1 MAVFN
6 AAVKNRR
13 IMQTILI
20 VDDVEINRE
29 LLASFFENQ
38 FNILEAGDGEEA
50 ISIINEKKKDI
61 SLIFLDLIMPKKN
74 GIDVLIYLSGE
85 GLLNQIP
92 VIMLTGEVTEE
103 TDMKAYEYGASDVI
117 YKPFTK
123 KIVTKR
129 AMNLMEQFRS
139 REKKETELSFRIS
152 EEFDSMEQLAKMN
165 EFLLDALGSVAEFG
179 SLESASHIKRIK
191 SFTKILLGHVKANYP
206 KYGLSDRKIYLISQ
220 ASALHDIGKIAIP
233 AEILKAPRKLTADE
247 FNEIKKHTTNGCEII
262 LRFQMED
269 NEFFKYCYNICR
281 WHHEKMDGKGYPDG
295 LVGNEIP
302 IYCEA
307 VAIADCFDSLVRNRV
322 YQNAVTCLEAYEM
335 IQSGECGAFSDVM
348 MNCFKMAKSELF
360 MVVEKE
366 NLKKEQS

>member
-1 MAVFN
+1 
-6 AAVKNRR
+6 
-13 IMQTILI
+13 MQTILI

-85 GLLNQIP
+85 GLLNQTP

-139 REKKETELSFRIS
+139 REKKETELSFRTS

-179 SLESASHIKRIK
+179 SLESSVHIKRIK
-191 SFTKILLGHVKANYP
+191 NFTKIMLKHVKTNYP
-206 KYGLSDRKIYLISQ
+206 EYGLSDRKIYLMTQ
-220 ASALHDIGKIAIP
+220 AAALHDIGKASVP
-233 AEILKAPRKLTADE
+233 DEILKAPRKLTSDE
-247 FNEIKKHTTNGCEII
+247 FHEIKKHTTDGCEII
-262 LRFQMED
+262 LRLQMAD
-269 NEFFKYCYNICR
+269 NEFFQYCYNICR
-281 WHHEKMDGKGYPDG
+281 WHHEKADGKGYPDG

-307 VAIADCFDSLVRNRV
+307 VAVADCFDSLIRNRI
-322 YQNAVTCLEAYEM
+322 YKEGVTCSEAFDM
-335 IQSGECGAFSDVM
+335 IQNGACGAFSDVM
-348 MNCFKMAKSELF
+348 MNCFEMAKQDLF
-360 MVVEKE
+360 QVVGTE
-366 NLKKEQS
+366 NRI

>member
-1 MAVFN
+1 
-6 AAVKNRR
+6 
-13 IMQTILI
+13 MQTILI

-139 REKKETELSFRIS
+139 REKKETELSFRTS

-165 EFLLDALGSVAEFG
+165 EFLLDALGYVAEFG
-179 SLESASHIKRIK
+179 SLESSVHIKRIK
-191 SFTKILLGHVKANYP
+191 NFTKIMLKHVKTNYP
-206 KYGLSDRKIYLISQ
+206 EYGLSDRKIYLMTQ
-220 ASALHDIGKIAIP
+220 AAALHDIGKASVP
-233 AEILKAPRKLTADE
+233 DEILKAPRKLTSDE
-247 FNEIKKHTTNGCEII
+247 FHEIKKHTTDGCEII
-262 LRFQMED
+262 LRFQMAD
-269 NEFFKYCYNICR
+269 NEFFQYCY
-281 WHHEKMDGKGYPDG
+281 K
-295 LVGNEIP
+295 
-302 IYCEA
+302 
-307 VAIADCFDSLVRNRV
+307 
-322 YQNAVTCLEAYEM
+322 
-335 IQSGECGAFSDVM
+335 
-348 MNCFKMAKSELF
+348 
-360 MVVEKE
+360 
-366 NLKKEQS
+366 